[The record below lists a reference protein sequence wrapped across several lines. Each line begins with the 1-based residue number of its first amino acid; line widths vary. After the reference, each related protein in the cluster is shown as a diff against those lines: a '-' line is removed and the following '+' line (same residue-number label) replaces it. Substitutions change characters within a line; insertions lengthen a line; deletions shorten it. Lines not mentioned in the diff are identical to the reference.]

1 MDNQLSISQIIT
13 NYWQI
18 LASII
23 FFIVWLV
30 RLELRGTSNT
40 ARIKKL
46 EAKEDGIVKLN
57 EKVTAIDAKL
67 SVLIPDY
74 NGK

>member
-1 MDNQLSISQIIT
+1 MFSPEQIQA
-13 NYWQI
+13 YWPI
-18 LASII
+18 LVSII
-23 FFIVWLV
+23 LVTAWLV
-30 RLELRGTSNT
+30 RLEYRGTSNT

-46 EAKEDGIVKLN
+46 ESKEDSMQKLN